1 MDYTIRTA
9 GDSALLIA
17 FEQAIKPEINQRI
30 KGLLQ
35 LMKEQPIEGVLDII
49 PAFASLL
56 LTYDPRIISY
66 SSLSKRLSKLLKLN
80 IKTKDGQHRILEIPV
95 CYDGDYGPDLDFVAQ
110 HAGLSKE
117 EVIHRHSSRDYLI
130 YMLGFLPGFPY
141 LGGLDE
147 AIHTP
152 RLDNPRLS
160 IEAGSVGIGGNQ
172 TGIYPISSP
181 GGWQLIGRTPVK
193 TYDPSRKTPI
203 LFEAGDYIR
212 FKPISQ
218 EEFDAIE
225 KAITEGSYAITILT
239 EEEVRHGH

>member
-9 GDSALLIA
+9 GDSALLIE
-17 FEQAIKPEINQRI
+17 FEQVIKPEINQRI

-56 LTYDPRIISY
+56 LTYDARIISY
-66 SSLSKRLSKLLKLN
+66 SQLSKRLSKLLKLN
-80 IKTKDGQHRILEIPV
+80 IKTKDGKQRILEIPV
-95 CYDGDYGPDLDFVAQ
+95 CYGGDYGPDLDFVAQ
-110 HAGLSKE
+110 NAGISTD
-117 EVIHRHSSRDYLI
+117 EVITRHTSRDYLI
-130 YMLGFLPGFPY
+130 YMLGFLPGFTY

-152 RLDNPRLS
+152 RLENPRLS

-193 TYDPSRKTPI
+193 TYDPDRATPI

-212 FKPISQ
+212 FKPVSP
-218 EEFDAIE
+218 EEFLAIE
-225 KAITEGSYAITILT
+225 VAVASGDYDITILT
-239 EEEVRHGH
+239 NEEVRHGD